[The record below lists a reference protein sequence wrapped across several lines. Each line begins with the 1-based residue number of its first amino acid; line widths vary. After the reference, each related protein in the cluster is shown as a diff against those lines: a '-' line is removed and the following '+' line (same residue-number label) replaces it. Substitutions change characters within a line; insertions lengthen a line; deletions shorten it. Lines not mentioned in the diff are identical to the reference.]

1 MRLTVQGPD
10 SLLQF
15 YLMPDATNEA
25 QQDEK
30 EIGKNVQHAVMALDL
45 KSELNVAREERERE
59 STNRALCQG
68 SRIAR
73 CFSFDANGHMKAG
86 MISQHQSN

>member
-59 STNRALCQG
+59 HKPGPVSRFENCKMLFVRCQWSHEG
-68 SRIAR
+68 RDDFTTS
-73 CFSFDANGHMKAG
+73 K
-86 MISQHQSN
+86 